1 MQMVQQTIEC
11 AWFVRDYGKIKV
23 LCKLHKILLLFIS
36 YIDSHVGQRMA
47 KNGQNNQVETFK
59 LKFNEL
65 RMAFQAE
72 GTIEIE
78 LAVLRVA
85 DDLQGMKKDIND
97 LGM

>member
-1 MQMVQQTIEC
+1 
-11 AWFVRDYGKIKV
+11 
-23 LCKLHKILLLFIS
+23 
-36 YIDSHVGQRMA
+36 MA
-47 KNGQNNQVETFK
+47 KNAISSRNNQVEIFK

-72 GTIEIE
+72 GTVEIE